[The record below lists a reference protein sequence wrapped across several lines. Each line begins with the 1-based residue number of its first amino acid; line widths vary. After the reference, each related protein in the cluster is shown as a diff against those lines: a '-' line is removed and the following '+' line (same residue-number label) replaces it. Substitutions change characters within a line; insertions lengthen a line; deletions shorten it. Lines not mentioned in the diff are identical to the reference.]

1 MPATR
6 STTNNTDGLAFEA
19 VAVTLE
25 VAKGVRKTI
34 VRDARGSVG
43 KHGLLAIL
51 GPSGA
56 GKTTLLAA
64 LARERPCDAGSK
76 IWRPAGTANFLPQ
89 DDRLLPFLTVLA
101 PAGCWWG
108 RCWWALA
115 APPVLLCADALA
127 LHRCHPW
134 VRIGP
139 PFSVG
144 GSRPVP
150 GLSRGIPNS

>member
-25 VAKGVRKTI
+25 VAKGVQKTI

-64 LARERPCDAGSK
+64 LARERPCDEGSK
-76 IWRPAGTANFLPQ
+76 IWRPAGGANFLPQ
-89 DDRLLPFLTVLA
+89 DDRLLPFLNLY
-101 PAGCWWG
+101 
-108 RCWWALA
+108 
-115 APPVLLCADALA
+115 PVYMS
-127 LHRCHPW
+127 
-134 VRIGP
+134 
-139 PFSVG
+139 FS
-144 GSRPVP
+144 ST
-150 GLSRGIPNS
+150 LSTFS